1 MAEAPARWSTA
12 DWAVLR
18 FTVVQAVLS
27 AALSVA
33 FAVPL
38 ARALARRRFPGRE
51 TLLLCLGAPFIVPV
65 IVATLGVLA
74 IWGRS
79 GLVSDGLGAL
89 GLPALDIYGLP
100 GILLAHVFFNLPLA
114 TRMLLSGW
122 WSIPAEQHRL
132 ADQLGFNLRE
142 RFRIL
147 EMPMLREVVP
157 GALLLIFLICLTSFA
172 VALTLGGGPR
182 ATTLELAIYQ
192 AVRFEF
198 DLSRAASLSLVQVSV
213 ALGVAIFAL
222 ALTRPA
228 MGLDG
233 VARGVSSAGP
243 RQGRIFDGA
252 VLVVASGFLLL
263 PLAAIGVRGLPGLL
277 SLPPNVPPAALRS
290 LIVALASGA
299 FATSLALAIAWTLTT
314 PGARWR
320 GLLGE
325 GLVLVGLTASPLVIG
340 TGLFVLIRPLLDP
353 FAVALWLTALVN
365 AALGVPFA
373 LRILVPA
380 VAQVRRSHERLA
392 QQLDLPP
399 ALWRRRVLL
408 PGIRRPLGLAMGLV
422 AAFST
427 GDLGIIAL
435 FGSSTTE
442 TLPLVMFGLMGAY
455 RTQEALSAALLLA
468 VMAFGFFAIFD
479 HWGRRHDPR

>member
-27 AALSVA
+27 ATLSVA

-79 GLVSDGLGAL
+79 GLVSEGLGAL
-89 GLPALDIYGLP
+89 GFPALDIYGLP

-198 DLSRAASLSLVQVSV
+198 DLSRAASLSLVQVGG
-213 ALGVAIFAL
+213 ALGVAIFAM

-228 MGLDG
+228 MGLNG
-233 VARGVSSAGP
+233 
-243 RQGRIFDGA
+243 
-252 VLVVASGFLLL
+252 
-263 PLAAIGVRGLPGLL
+263 
-277 SLPPNVPPAALRS
+277 
-290 LIVALASGA
+290 
-299 FATSLALAIAWTLTT
+299 
-314 PGARWR
+314 WR
-320 GLLGE
+320 
-325 GLVLVGLTASPLVIG
+325 VG
-340 TGLFVLIRPLLDP
+340 
-353 FAVALWLTALVN
+353 
-365 AALGVPFA
+365 
-373 LRILVPA
+373 
-380 VAQVRRSHERLA
+380 
-392 QQLDLPP
+392 
-399 ALWRRRVLL
+399 
-408 PGIRRPLGLAMGLV
+408 
-422 AAFST
+422 
-427 GDLGIIAL
+427 
-435 FGSSTTE
+435 
-442 TLPLVMFGLMGAY
+442 
-455 RTQEALSAALLLA
+455 
-468 VMAFGFFAIFD
+468 
-479 HWGRRHDPR
+479 